1 MAKISAQDTTFSMS
15 SGGETPTQVEVENIT
30 SYDGLSATTSELDAT
45 TLASEAMEYR
55 PGLRDYGSF
64 SFDLFP
70 DPSLPGQTNLLEASA
85 AREVRECVLT
95 LPDGQTATFSAFVN
109 GEPGATGAVNAMVTS
124 SASVRI
130 TGPVVWA

>member
-15 SGGETPTQVEVENIT
+15 DGAATPAQVVIENIT
-30 SYDGLSATTSELDAT
+30 SYDGLAATTSELDAT
-45 TLASEAMEYR
+45 TLASTAMEYR

-70 DPSLPGQTNLLEASA
+70 DPSLPGQSNLLGASA
-85 AREVRECVLT
+85 AREIRECVLT
-95 LPDGQTATFSAFVN
+95 LPDGQTATFDAFVN
-109 GEPGATGAVNAMVTS
+109 QDPGASGGVNAMVST

-130 TGPVVWA
+130 TGPVTWA